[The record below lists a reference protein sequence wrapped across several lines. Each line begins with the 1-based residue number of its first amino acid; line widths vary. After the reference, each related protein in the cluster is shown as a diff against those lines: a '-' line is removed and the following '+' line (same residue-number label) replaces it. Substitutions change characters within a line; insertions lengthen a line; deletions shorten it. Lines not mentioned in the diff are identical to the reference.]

1 MYGFGAVGEA
11 VFRGRELTSVTF
23 AEHAISMSF
32 GDDVTVTS
40 HGGVW
45 YTIEPGAPVQED
57 RFPLSGNRLMALIGK
72 SVLSLSKESSTA
84 VRLALSDLAEI
95 QLRDDSPQYEC
106 HLISH
111 PRGELV
117 V

>member
-1 MYGFGAVGEA
+1 MYGFDAVEEA
-11 VFRGRELTSVTF
+11 FFRGRELTSVTF
-23 AEHAISMSF
+23 AEHAISISF
-32 GDDVTVTS
+32 GDDVTITS

-57 RFPLSGNRLMALIGK
+57 RFPVSDSRLMALIGK
-72 SVLSLSKESSTA
+72 SVLSLSKESSTV
-84 VRLALSDLAEI
+84 VRLALSDLAEV

-106 HLISH
+106 YLISH
-111 PRGELV
+111 PGGELV